1 MKLHLR
7 LTTYDLRLFLLST
20 ITLLCTTVGFSQLS
34 EPTRPKLVIGLM
46 FDQMRW
52 DYLYR
57 YSEKYGNEGFKRLL
71 NEGYSCENTQI
82 PYYRA
87 ITAPGHTC
95 VYTGS
100 VPAVHGITGNEWYD
114 RREEK
119 MLYCTTDKK
128 VSPVGGSV
136 KAGQMSPKNLLTT
149 TITDELRLA
158 TNFRSKVVAL
168 ALKDRSAIL
177 PGGHT
182 ANAAYWFDDST
193 GTFTTSSYYMQALP
207 TWVNNFNA
215 QKLNEKLLGNDWNLL
230 LEKSAYFE
238 STDDNVLWENA
249 YETEKQPVFPHNVS
263 QWKKNSLIR
272 NTPQGNTFTLEF
284 AKAAIEGDTLGNRG
298 ITDFLAIS
306 CSATD
311 GIGHQFGINAVE
323 TEDMYVRLDKEVA
336 EFLKY
341 LDEKIGKGNYLLF
354 ITADHGAANSAD
366 FSRFHKIPS
375 SANFED
381 DMRSSLNAF
390 LKARY
395 NDTTLVTTLYNHQ
408 VYFNREAIKKKQLD
422 YDVFKQSIK
431 DFFLQFETVNRVV
444 DLNKIGEE
452 NLPEIFKTRIIN
464 MYLPMRSGDL
474 EIVPTAARLDGYTK
488 GTTHGTP
495 YPYDTHIPLVFY
507 GWKVKNAKDYSQ
519 VYMTDIARTLAAM
532 LSIQEPS
539 GCTGKVI
546 EGLMK

>member
-1 MKLHLR
+1 MKK
-7 LTTYDLRLFLLST
+7 YSILFAT
-20 ITLLCTTVGFSQLS
+20 TLLIAANSFAQV
-34 EPTRPKLVIGLM
+34 ERPKLVIGLM

-87 ITAPGHTC
+87 HTAVGHTS

-100 VPAVHGITGNEWYD
+100 VPAVHGIVGNDWYD

-119 MLYCTTDKK
+119 IIYCTADKK
-128 VSPVGGSV
+128 ASSIGGSV
-136 KAGQMSPKNLLTT
+136 KAGQHSPKNLLTT
-149 TITDELRLA
+149 TITDELHLA
-158 TNFRSKVVAL
+158 TNFRSKVISL
-168 ALKDRSAIL
+168 ALKDRSSIL

-182 ANAAYWFDDST
+182 ANEVFWFDDST
-193 GTFTTSSYYMQALP
+193 GHFISSSYYMQQLP
-207 TWVNNFNA
+207 AWVNNFNA
-215 QKLNEKLLGNDWNLL
+215 QKLNEHLLEKDWELL

-238 STDDNVLWENA
+238 STDDNVLWENP
-249 YETEKQPVFPHNVS
+249 YEMENQPVFPHNTS
-263 QWKKNSLIR
+263 QWKKNELLR
-272 NTPQGNTFTLEF
+272 HTPQGNTFTLEF

-306 CSATD
+306 CSSTD

-336 EFLKY
+336 GFLKY
-341 LDEKIGKGNYLLF
+341 LDEKIGAGNYLLF

-375 SANFED
+375 SANFEENTETQ
-381 DMRSSLNAF
+381 LNTF
-390 LKARY
+390 LRLKY
-395 NDTTLVTTLYNHQ
+395 NDTTLITSFFNHQ
-408 VYFNREAIKKKQLD
+408 IYFNKEAIAKKQLN
-422 YDVFKQSIK
+422 YDELKQSIK

-444 DLNKIGEE
+444 DLNEIGNE
-452 NLPEIFKTRIIN
+452 NTPDIFKTRIVN
-464 MYLPMRSGDL
+464 MYLPARSGDL
-474 EIVPTAARLDGYTK
+474 EVVPTAARLDGFQK

-507 GWKVKNAKDYSQ
+507 GWNVKHAKDYSQ

-546 EGLMK
+546 EGLFK